1 MDNYKRG
8 ENLMDSSRY
17 DNCDGI
23 PRFETSGFIEWFEYT
38 EEAYSAARSMLSSS
52 SSGEDEEERTR
63 KQLEL
68 LESVIR
74 NGSNKELYEVLSTR
88 LDELTRE
95 TEMVQSRCFAIVS
108 VEGGPTKEALD
119 NIYYYITDA
128 VESEVDF
135 AEIQYEMED
144 FVQNQIDER
153 HKFVVDL
160 ILTLVLDSM
169 EMETIRSQMDSL
181 LDQAQDAYRRLSQLQ
196 FEELSRDDLEVRAV
210 LQELLVKVEEA
221 AEIGT
226 TNMAIVEVLSARREE
241 ALLVERDRRIEEL
254 RVHFDTARSAQIED
268 LMTQGMSL
276 EEAQLR
282 LPAEP
287 SDDELKAIDAIDD
300 NTLTAMLKCKIDA
313 LREMAKP
320 ILKREEMLSFENG
333 NEIVTAVDEC
343 IERDVQILATIKAQ
357 NQLEAQKLAE
367 VIEVQRTKQL
377 RKLNEKLS
385 RMKEKRAKEIA
396 AGGTPVYAAVEQAT
410 KEINDERFRSEGII
424 DKKAAEEMS
433 MLRESLLLTLTNL
446 GKVDEMLLREF
457 KQLESECSSRLDA
470 ELQSKEQSLRKDLE
484 KKLAARK
491 QTRESKNIATAAV
504 AEFEINY
511 LNEEMERKEIDNKIM
526 DLRKNHE
533 VNSLS
538 ARLISKLLHA
548 VEGQKVTR
556 RHASSKSCCFEEFEI
571 TFRE

>member
-1 MDNYKRG
+1 
-8 ENLMDSSRY
+8 MDSSRY

-38 EEAYSAARSMLSSS
+38 EETYSAARSMLSSS
-52 SSGEDEEERTR
+52 SSGEDEEERIR

-119 NIYYYITDA
+119 NIYYYIKDA

-181 LDQAQDAYRRLSQLQ
+181 LDQAQDAYRRRSQLQ
-196 FEELSRDDLEVRAV
+196 LEELSRDDLEVRAV

-221 AEIGT
+221 VEIGT

-241 ALLVERDRRIEEL
+241 ALLAERDRRIEEL

-300 NTLTAMLKCKIDA
+300 STLTAMLKCKIDA
-313 LREMAKP
+313 LREMAQP
-320 ILKREEMLSFENG
+320 ILKREEMLSIEKG
-333 NEIVTAVDEC
+333 NEIVTAVDDC

-357 NQLEAQKLAE
+357 NQLEAQRLAE

-396 AGGTPVYAAVEQAT
+396 AEGTPVYAAVEQAT
-410 KEINDERFRSEGII
+410 KEINDEKFRSEGII

-433 MLRESLLLTLTNL
+433 MLRERLLLTLTNL
-446 GKVDEMLLREF
+446 GKIDEMLLREF

-470 ELQSKEQSLRKDLE
+470 ELEFKEQSLRKDLE

-504 AEFEINY
+504 GEFEINH

-538 ARLISKLLHA
+538 VRLISKLLHA

-556 RHASSKSCCFEEFEI
+556 RHASSKSCCFEKFEI
-571 TFRE
+571 TVRE